1 MNDMRIVGID
11 AGGTKTE
18 FLLCD
23 EKENIINRVLL
34 GTGNPNDIGIGAC
47 LELLGNGL
55 DKLLGNDLPDAV
67 FAGVSGGGFGENRD
81 KIKAFLSERYPDAR
95 VDNGTDAINLLYCA
109 DTDKTCGAL
118 ICGTGSALFIK
129 RGDEVLRVGGW
140 GHLFDLGGSAY
151 DVGRDAIR
159 VLLEAEETDPDK
171 LNTPLCKLILARLGC
186 SAHES
191 IGDLYAKGK
200 AYIASFAP
208 IVFEA
213 LDMGDKTAL
222 RIAQENAQAVA
233 NRISLAVSA
242 FGEIERIVCAGGL
255 FLAPAFF
262 SELSNRVDIPLIIP
276 DISPAM
282 GACRKALSM
291 I

>member
-1 MNDMRIVGID
+1 MRIVGID

-18 FLLCD
+18 LLLCD

-67 FAGVSGGGFGENRD
+67 FAGVSGGGFGEHRE
-81 KIKAFLSERYPDAR
+81 KIKAFLSKRYPFAR

-109 DTDKTCGAL
+109 NTDKTCGAL
-118 ICGTGSALFIK
+118 ICGTGSALFVK
-129 RGDEVLRVGGW
+129 RGEEILRFGGW
-140 GHLFDLGGSAY
+140 GHFFDLGGSAY

-159 VLLEAEETDPDK
+159 ALLEAEETAQEK
-171 LNTPLCKLILARLGC
+171 LTTPLCKLLLARLGR
-186 SAHES
+186 SAHEA
-191 IGDLYAKGK
+191 IGDFYDKGK
-200 AYIASFAP
+200 VYIASFAP
-208 IVFEA
+208 TVFEA
-213 LDMGDKTAL
+213 FDMGDKTAHM
-222 RIAQENAQAVA
+222 IVEENAQAVA
-233 NRISLAVSA
+233 DRISLAALA
-242 FGEIERIVCAGGL
+242 FERIEQIVCAGGL
-255 FLAPAFF
+255 FSASAFY
-262 SELSNRVDIPLIIP
+262 SELSKRVDIPLIIP

>member
-1 MNDMRIVGID
+1 MRIVGID

-23 EKENIINRVLL
+23 ENENIIRRVLL
-34 GTGNPNDIGIGAC
+34 GTGNPCDIGIDAC
-47 LELLGNGL
+47 LELLANGL
-55 DKLLGNDLPDAV
+55 DKLLGNDSPDAI
-67 FAGVSGGGFGENRD
+67 FAGVSGAGFGEYRQR
-81 KIKAFLSERYPDAR
+81 IKELLSQRYPNAR
-95 VDNGTDAINLLYCA
+95 GDNGTDAINLLYCA
-109 DTDKTCGAL
+109 NTDKDCGAL
-118 ICGTGSALFIK
+118 ICGTGSALFVK
-129 RGDEVLRVGGW
+129 RGDEVLRFGGW
-140 GHLFDLGGSAY
+140 GHLFDIGGSAY

-159 VLLEAEETDPDK
+159 VLLEAEEFDKDK

-186 SAHES
+186 SAHEAIS
-191 IGDLYAKGK
+191 DFYVKGK

-213 LDMGDKTAL
+213 LEMGDEAAQ
-222 RIAQENAQAVA
+222 RIVEENAQAVA
-233 NRISLAVSA
+233 DRILSA
-242 FGEIERIVCAGGL
+242 TASFCEPDRIVCAGGL
-255 FLAPAFF
+255 FSASAFF
-262 SELSNRVDIPLIIP
+262 AELSKRVDIPLIVP